1 MVSRT
6 AGGNIRFAVRDILL
20 LDTRFVIEELV
31 VVHHTDCGSL
41 MFTDDWMRTTVKA
54 RVGESYSE
62 EIDQIDWGANT
73 E

>member
-1 MVSRT
+1 MVSRN
-6 AGGNIRFAVRDILL
+6 AAGNIRFAVRHILL
-20 LDTRFVIEELV
+20 LDTRFVIDEFV

-54 RVGESYSE
+54 RVGESHSE